1 MRYFCFYLSRFIN
14 SFGQISVVSNNK
26 YAFKYLLFSI
36 IDAISY
42 ASNNLSTSFGTSCAN
57 AGHVTIQSIA
67 YNFNFLKIKVMRT
80 TSINKRIGRLIPMMM
95 FLYLVSSCTEMIS
108 FDFNEVESQIV
119 IEAFVPESKYAEVII
134 TKTLS
139 FNTDNKNN
147 QVTGAIVILEDGN
160 GLMETLSEFEP
171 GRYRSSKI
179 KGVPGMSYKLTV
191 ETDDYYREIKS
202 VDVMPTPVCMTRLRV
217 RESNMPDVNGLPL
230 PAWEVIVEY
239 EDPANEKNYYRFVEY
254 INGKPVACY
263 VEDDKFNNGMKN
275 KSFLT
280 SVTRSL
286 VPGDTLTV
294 EMQVISKAVYDYFYG
309 FSMLNTLPQ
318 GSNAVNPVTNISG
331 VKLGYFSAHT
341 VNRRSVVIK

>member
-1 MRYFCFYLSRFIN
+1 MKSTSL
-14 SFGQISVVSNNK
+14 NK
-26 YAFKYLLFSI
+26 RSGSI
-36 IDAISY
+36 I
-42 ASNNLSTSFGTSCAN
+42 
-57 AGHVTIQSIA
+57 SI
-67 YNFNFLKIKVMRT
+67 L
-80 TSINKRIGRLIPMMM
+80 M
-95 FLYLVSSCTEMIS
+95 FLFLVTSCTEVIS
-108 FDFNEVESQIV
+108 FEFNEVEAQIV
-119 IEAFVPESKYAEVII
+119 IEASVPESQFAEVII

-160 GLMETLSEFEP
+160 GLIETLYEYSP

-191 ETDDYYREIKS
+191 ETDDDYREIKS
-202 VDVMPTPVCMTRLRV
+202 VDVMPTPVCITRLRV

-239 EDPANEKNYYRFVEY
+239 EDPADEKNYYRFVEY
-254 INGKPVACY
+254 INGKAVACY
-263 VEDDKFNNGMKN
+263 VEDDRFNNGMKN

-280 SVTRSL
+280 SLTRSL

-294 EMQVISKAVYDYFYG
+294 EMQVISKAVYDYFFG

-318 GSNAVNPVTNISG
+318 GSNSVNPVTNISG

-341 VNRRSVVIK
+341 VNRRSVVIQ